1 VRNDGS
7 NSWSVDPD
15 YAGQGYVTGN
25 AAILRRHDL
34 CWVHD
39 GYGDPQPV
47 DARTLDR
54 ATLVSLRYEAD
65 TEALVIID
73 EVLAATS

>member
-1 VRNDGS
+1 MS
-7 NSWSVDPD
+7 NYTILVD
-15 YAGQGYVTGN
+15 
-25 AAILRRHDL
+25 L
-34 CWVHD
+34 D

-65 TEALVIID
+65 TDA
-73 EVLAATS
+73 LAAIDAALAVKS

>member
-1 VRNDGS
+1 MS
-7 NSWSVDPD
+7 NYTILVD
-15 YAGQGYVTGN
+15 
-25 AAILRRHDL
+25 L
-34 CWVHD
+34 D
-39 GYGDPQPV
+39 GYGYYWPV

-65 TEALVIID
+65 TDALVIID

>member
-1 VRNDGS
+1 MS
-7 NSWSVDPD
+7 NYTILVD
-15 YAGQGYVTGN
+15 
-25 AAILRRHDL
+25 L
-34 CWVHD
+34 D